1 MMKENLIQVICGPGK
16 GKTASALGRGVTALL
31 KGKTVIMVQFL
42 KGSMETEGMEIV
54 KRLEPEFKLFRF
66 EKSPIFFDQLSEEEK
81 DEARINIRN
90 GLNFAKKVLVTGECD
105 ILILD
110 EPTIAQDW
118 KGRQIIGSII
128 RSLSGRGKLVIA
140 ILHDMDFVA
149 ENFERVIIMAHGQVL
164 ADGTAKEVF
173 AQEEVLKKARLQKPY
188 VMQLS
193 EALGYE
199 KSYLTVEELLKDRM
213 SLCAAIKL

>member
-1 MMKENLIQVICGPGK
+1 MKENLIQVICGPGK

-110 EPTIAQDW
+110 EGIISLEELKALICQA
-118 KGRQIIGSII
+118 RQ
-128 RSLSGRGKLVIA
+128 
-140 ILHDMDFVA
+140 
-149 ENFERVIIMAHGQVL
+149 
-164 ADGTAKEVF
+164 
-173 AQEEVLKKARLQKPY
+173 
-188 VMQLS
+188 S
-193 EALGYE
+193 EAELIMTGTVYPQELDEYADEITKVQTRYE
-199 KSYLTVEELLKDRM
+199 HCEG
-213 SLCAAIKL
+213 

>member
-1 MMKENLIQVICGPGK
+1 M
-16 GKTASALGRGVTALL
+16 TALL

-110 EPTIAQDW
+110 EILGILDEGIISLEELKALICQA
-118 KGRQIIGSII
+118 RQ
-128 RSLSGRGKLVIA
+128 
-140 ILHDMDFVA
+140 
-149 ENFERVIIMAHGQVL
+149 
-164 ADGTAKEVF
+164 
-173 AQEEVLKKARLQKPY
+173 
-188 VMQLS
+188 S
-193 EALGYE
+193 EAELQTRSPRFRHVMNTVRV
-199 KSYLTVEELLKDRM
+199 KYLQLTSATDNANIKNIKQSRG
-213 SLCAAIKL
+213 CADQK

>member
-90 GLNFAKKVLVTGECD
+90 GLNFAKKVLVTGEGD

-110 EPTIAQDW
+110 EGIISLEELKALICQA
-118 KGRQIIGSII
+118 RQ
-128 RSLSGRGKLVIA
+128 
-140 ILHDMDFVA
+140 
-149 ENFERVIIMAHGQVL
+149 
-164 ADGTAKEVF
+164 
-173 AQEEVLKKARLQKPY
+173 
-188 VMQLS
+188 S
-193 EALGYE
+193 EAELIMTGTVYPQELDEYADEITKVQTRYE
-199 KSYLTVEELLKDRM
+199 HCEG
-213 SLCAAIKL
+213 